1 MYVPLTVTVT
11 LYTGVLLQII
21 HESIH
26 DEVVDGLV
34 KAYAQVKIGDPLD
47 GQYFSMFD
55 SCTYGTTLQL

>member
-1 MYVPLTVTVT
+1 
-11 LYTGVLLQII
+11 LYAGVLLQII

-47 GQYFSMFD
+47 GQYYSMFD
-55 SCTYGTTLQL
+55 ICTLWHHIAVVDKSEC